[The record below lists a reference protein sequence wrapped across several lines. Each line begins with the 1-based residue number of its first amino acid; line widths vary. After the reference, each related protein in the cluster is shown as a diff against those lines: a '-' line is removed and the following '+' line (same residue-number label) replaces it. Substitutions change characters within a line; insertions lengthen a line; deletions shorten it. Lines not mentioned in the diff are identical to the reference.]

1 MPTIIVLQNA
11 MAALHLANRTII
23 LDMNQVVFDG
33 AAQEVLDKAELRQH
47 YPAL

>member
-1 MPTIIVLQNA
+1 

-23 LDMNQVVFDG
+23 LDISQVVFDD

-47 YPAL
+47 YPEI